1 MNPNAESDQRVKDE
15 SELLKKERKQREGN
29 ARYQDGGGYGYN
41 RGTGPSMTADY
52 MHNGSDDENDM
63 NNISNIKR
71 QFKGD
76 KYKKPS
82 NTAAAN
88 RNYASNKPKKSY
100 APQGG
105 RRSNH
110 EDRNRSK
117 NRRESEYIGGEEE
130 RSDDEDDMNDEDKGR
145 SR

>member
-88 RNYASNKPKKSY
+88 RNYASNKPKSY

-117 NRRESEYIGGEEE
+117 NRRESEYIGEEEE